1 MSSVL
6 LVAGDATE
14 SLDTWYPYH
23 RLREESIEVHIAA
36 PAKKVLNSV
45 VHDFEPGWDTYIEK
59 PGYRIPADIAFRD
72 VKPESYDGII
82 LSGGRAPEYLR
93 NDPELKRI
101 VRHFVEH
108 KKPIAALCHG
118 SLILAAVDAI
128 RGCTVAT
135 YEALAPDMERAGANF
150 KNTEVVVEGNLV
162 TSRTWMDLPFFM
174 REFLKVLRAAERKS
188 AAAG

>member
-1 MSSVL
+1 MTRVL

-23 RLREESIEVHIAA
+23 RLREEGMEVHIAA
-36 PAKKVLNSV
+36 PVKKILKSV
-45 VHDFEPGWDTYIEK
+45 VHDFEPGWETYVEK
-59 PGYRIPADIAFRD
+59 PGYHIPADVAFVDVEPRD
-72 VKPESYDGII
+72 YDAII

-93 NDPELKRI
+93 NDPQLQKI
-101 VRHFVEH
+101 VRHFVQS

-118 SLILAAVDAI
+118 ILILAAVDGI

-135 YEALAPDMERAGANF
+135 YEALALDVERAGGKF
-150 KNTEVVVEGNLV
+150 KNTEVVIEGNLV

-174 REFLKVLRAAERKS
+174 REFLKILKGSEQS
-188 AAAG
+188 AAA

>member
-1 MSSVL
+1 MTRVL

-23 RLREESIEVHIAA
+23 RLREEGIEVHIAA
-36 PAKKVLNSV
+36 PVKKILKSV
-45 VHDFEPGWDTYIEK
+45 VHDFEPAWETYVEK
-59 PGYRIPADIAFRD
+59 PGYHIPADIAFVDVEPRD
-72 VKPESYDGII
+72 YDAII

-93 NDPELKRI
+93 NDPHLQKI
-101 VRHFVEH
+101 VRHFVQG

-118 SLILAAVDAI
+118 VLILAAVDGI

-135 YEALAPDMERAGANF
+135 YEALALDVERAGGKF

-174 REFLKVLRAAERKS
+174 REFLKIVRGSEQSVAA
-188 AAAG
+188 